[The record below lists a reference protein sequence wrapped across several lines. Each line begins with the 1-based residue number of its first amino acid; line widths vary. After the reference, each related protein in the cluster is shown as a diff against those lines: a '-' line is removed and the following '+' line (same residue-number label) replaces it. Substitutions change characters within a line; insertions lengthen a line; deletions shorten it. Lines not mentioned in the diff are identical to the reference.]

1 LKLAEIVVDVWAPTI
16 KEVAV
21 NVADVAFAATVTFAG
36 TVAAAVLVLASVRT
50 APEAGAGPFRVTV
63 AVEFATPPSTVVGA
77 KVTETMDGAFT
88 VKVADCGVVDPR
100 AAEIDTP
107 DVTPTASGVTVKV
120 ADVANAGTFTL
131 AGTVAMVLS
140 PLVNVTIR
148 PPGGA
153 VPFNV
158 TDPVE
163 VCPEIPPRRAVG
175 LRETLVTAVAK
186 GNTVRVTPPLPFSV
200 AVIIDVVGEA
210 TDRLVTVNVPELAPS
225 GMFNGLVTV
234 AAPVL
239 PLTSVTLT
247 PPAGAGPVNVTVP
260 VELVVPPTTVAGFR
274 ETVATD
280 GGETT
285 ICAVVVPL

>member
-1 LKLAEIVVDVWAPTI
+1 
-16 KEVAV
+16 
-21 NVADVAFAATVTFAG
+21 
-36 TVAAAVLVLASVRT
+36 
-50 APEAGAGPFRVTV
+50 
-63 AVEFATPPSTVVGA
+63 
-77 KVTETMDGAFT
+77 MDGAFT

-140 PLVNVTIR
+140 PLVNVTSN

-158 TDPVE
+158 TVAVE
-163 VCPEIPPRRAVG
+163 VCPGIPPRMDVG
-175 LRETLVTAVAK
+175 LSETLATAVAR
-186 GNTVRVTPPLPFSV
+186 GRTVRVALALPFSV
-200 AVIIDVVGEA
+200 AVIVEVVGEA
-210 TDRLVTVNVPELAPS
+210 TDRLVTVNVAEVPPS
-225 GMFNGLVTV
+225 AMFNGLVTV

-260 VELVVPPTTVAGFR
+260 VELVVPPITVAGFR
-274 ETVATD
+274 ETAATD
-280 GGETT
+280 AGETT